1 MPALQRFYGG
11 NPDAW
16 LEMPLNLLR
25 IFSNE
30 MQELRARESLN
41 MLTIMSLAFGG
52 VEKNMADSIIG
63 NWHKLAGNDKPKP
76 RPRRHPDELAMDLAS
91 MGIRVK
97 YDG

>member
-11 NPDAW
+11 DPDAW

-30 MQELRARESLN
+30 MQRLRARESLN
-41 MLTIMSLAFGG
+41 MLTIVSLAFGG
-52 VEKNMADSIIG
+52 VEQKQADTIMR
-63 NWHKLAGNDKPKP
+63 NWHNLVGDDKPKT
-76 RPRRHPDELAMDLAS
+76 RPRRHPDELAVDLAS
-91 MGIRVK
+91 LGIRVE